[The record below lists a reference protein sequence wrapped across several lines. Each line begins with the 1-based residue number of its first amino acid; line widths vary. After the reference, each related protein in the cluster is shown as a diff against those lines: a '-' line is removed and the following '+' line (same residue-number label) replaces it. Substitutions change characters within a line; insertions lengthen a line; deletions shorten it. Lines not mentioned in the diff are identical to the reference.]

1 MGMRKFIMAC
11 FAVLVANVSCEKIA
25 NKPTGKPFVPTPEIK
40 VTPASTAEL
49 DATGGTVTLTLIAN
63 KDWLVQG
70 VPDWMTV
77 SPEAGKASYSSQ
89 SVVVTVSQNP
99 GGVREAILT
108 FAIDGASCD
117 VQIRQKHGFDSDA
130 PDGVIFYEKFDK
142 SMGDFTVNDVKL
154 PEQIP
159 VIWEFSSKY
168 VCMKATAF
176 ANPNNYAS
184 ESWLISPEI
193 QLPSGKSYLT
203 FEHAGGFFGTASNE
217 ATVWISKNGGDWVQ
231 LVIDPKNYPS
241 TWNFIFAGSWDLTK
255 YAGST
260 VKIAFKYSSTQAKA
274 GTWEVRE
281 VLIATGDYNE
291 TAAPNIDP
299 KKVDWMELPAMD
311 NTAYGYYSHSFA
323 MSSKAYRNYTFAW
336 SQKDHASAW
345 VAYPLS
351 KTYTNKAVQRTDAW
365 AYDPL
370 LGSELSAAPFSGYAG
385 NYARGHQLPSA
396 DRLCCREANEQTFY
410 GTNIVPQ
417 LNEHNEGIWAGLED
431 HVRWVA
437 NDSDTTYVVTGCILN
452 GATEFS
458 TDSDGKK
465 VTIPTAFFK
474 ALLRYEANSSG
485 NVWTGAAFYT
495 DHKQYS
501 NHDFKAISMS
511 IDELEQKTG
520 YDFFVNLVDKIGAD
534 AAAAVEAQ
542 DPTKYS
548 VWGL

>member
-1 MGMRKFIMAC
+1 MAFI
-11 FAVLVANVSCEKIA
+11 AVLVTMVSCD
-25 NKPTGKPFVPTPEIK
+25 KPTKNPSTVQPSAIK
-40 VTPASTAEL
+40 VTPAEPAMVSEQ
-49 DATGGTVTLTLIAN
+49 GGSLTLNLASREDWEAQDVPSWISVSPASGAGAYTPQVLTVTVAAN
-63 KDWLVQG
+63 TGEAREG
-70 VPDWMTV
+70 VLKFV
-77 SPEAGKASYSSQ
+77 NENSSAE
-89 SVVVTVSQNP
+89 VKIKQNS
-99 GGVREAILT
+99 GG
-108 FAIDGASCD
+108 S
-117 VQIRQKHGFDSDA
+117 S
-130 PDGVIFYEKFDK
+130 VIFYEKFDQ
-142 SMGDFTVNDVKL
+142 SMGDFTVKDVTV
-154 PEQIP
+154 PQEIP

-184 ESWLISPEI
+184 ESWLISPDI
-193 QLPSGKSYLT
+193 KLPSGKSHLT

-217 ATVWISKNGGDWVQ
+217 ATVWISKDNGTKWDQ
-231 LVIDPKNYPS
+231 LVIDSKNYPS
-241 TWNFIFAGSWDLTK
+241 TWSFIFAGSWDLSK
-255 YAGST
+255 YAGNT
-260 VKIAFKYSSTQAKA
+260 VKIAFKYSSTATKA
-274 GTWEVRE
+274 GTWEIRE
-281 VLIATGDYNE
+281 VKVATGEYNAA
-291 TAAPNIDP
+291 TAPIVDP
-299 KKVDWMELPAMD
+299 KKVGWMELPAMD

-385 NYARGHQLPSA
+385 DYARGHQLPSA

>member
-1 MGMRKFIMAC
+1 MKIKSFVMAFI
-11 FAVLVANVSCEKIA
+11 AVLVTMVSCD
-25 NKPTGKPFVPTPEIK
+25 KPTKNPSTVQPSAIK
-40 VTPASTAEL
+40 VTPAEPAMVPEQ
-49 DATGGTVTLTLIAN
+49 GGSLILNLASREDWEAQDVPSWISVSPASGAGAYTPQVLTVTVAAN
-63 KDWLVQG
+63 TGEAREG
-70 VPDWMTV
+70 VLKFV
-77 SPEAGKASYSSQ
+77 NENSSAE
-89 SVVVTVSQNP
+89 VKIKQNN
-99 GGVREAILT
+99 GG
-108 FAIDGASCD
+108 S
-117 VQIRQKHGFDSDA
+117 S
-130 PDGVIFYEKFDK
+130 VIFYEKFDQ
-142 SMGDFTVNDVKL
+142 SMGDFTVKDVTV
-154 PEQIP
+154 PQEIP

-184 ESWLISPEI
+184 ESWLISPDI
-193 QLPSGKSYLT
+193 KLPSGKSHLT

-217 ATVWISKNGGDWVQ
+217 ATVWISKDNGTKWDQ
-231 LVIDPKNYPS
+231 LVIDSKNYPS
-241 TWNFIFAGSWDLTK
+241 TWSFIFAGSWDLSK
-255 YAGST
+255 YAGNT
-260 VKIAFKYSSTQAKA
+260 VKIAFKYSSTATKA
-274 GTWEVRE
+274 GTWEIRE
-281 VLIATGDYNE
+281 VKVATGEYNAA
-291 TAAPNIDP
+291 TAPTVDP
-299 KKVDWMELPAMD
+299 KKVGWMELPAMD
-311 NTAYGYYSHSFA
+311 NTAYGYYSHSFT

-336 SQKDHASAW
+336 SQKDHAATW
-345 VAYPLS
+345 VAYPLC

-385 NYARGHQLPSA
+385 DYARGHQLPSA

-474 ALLRYEANSSG
+474 ALLRYEANASG

-520 YDFFVNLVDKIGAD
+520 FDFFVNLTNKIGAD

>member
-1 MGMRKFIMAC
+1 MKIKSFVMAFI
-11 FAVLVANVSCEKIA
+11 AVLVTMVSCD
-25 NKPTGKPFVPTPEIK
+25 KPTKNPSTVQPSAIK
-40 VTPASTAEL
+40 VTPAEPAMVSEQ
-49 DATGGTVTLTLIAN
+49 GGSLTLNLASREDWEAQDVPSWISVSPASGAGAYTPQVLTVTVAAN
-63 KDWLVQG
+63 TGEAREG
-70 VPDWMTV
+70 VLKFV
-77 SPEAGKASYSSQ
+77 NENSSAE
-89 SVVVTVSQNP
+89 VKIKQNS
-99 GGVREAILT
+99 GG
-108 FAIDGASCD
+108 S
-117 VQIRQKHGFDSDA
+117 S
-130 PDGVIFYEKFDK
+130 VIFYEKFDQ
-142 SMGDFTVNDVKL
+142 SMGDFTVKDVTV
-154 PEQIP
+154 PQEIP

-184 ESWLISPEI
+184 ESWLISPDI
-193 QLPSGKSYLT
+193 KLPSGKSHLT

-217 ATVWISKNGGDWVQ
+217 ATVWISKDNGTKWDQ
-231 LVIDPKNYPS
+231 LVIDSKNYPS
-241 TWNFIFAGSWDLTK
+241 TWSFIFAGSWDLSK
-255 YAGST
+255 YAGNT
-260 VKIAFKYSSTQAKA
+260 VKIAFKYSSTATKA
-274 GTWEVRE
+274 GTWEIRE
-281 VLIATGDYNE
+281 VKVATGEYNAA
-291 TAAPNIDP
+291 TAPTVDP
-299 KKVDWMELPAMD
+299 KKVGWMELPAMD
-311 NTAYGYYSHSFA
+311 NTAYGYYSHSFT

-336 SQKDHASAW
+336 SQKDHAAAW
-345 VAYPLS
+345 VAYPLC

-385 NYARGHQLPSA
+385 DYARGHQLPSA

>member
-1 MGMRKFIMAC
+1 MKIKSFVMAFI
-11 FAVLVANVSCEKIA
+11 AVLVTMVSCD
-25 NKPTGKPFVPTPEIK
+25 KPTKNPSTVQPSAIK
-40 VTPASTAEL
+40 VTPAEPAMVPEQ
-49 DATGGTVTLTLIAN
+49 GGSLTLNLASREDWEAQDVPSWISVSPASGAGAYTPQVLTVTVAAN
-63 KDWLVQG
+63 TGEAREG
-70 VPDWMTV
+70 VLKFV
-77 SPEAGKASYSSQ
+77 NENSSAE
-89 SVVVTVSQNP
+89 VKIKQNN
-99 GGVREAILT
+99 GG
-108 FAIDGASCD
+108 S
-117 VQIRQKHGFDSDA
+117 S
-130 PDGVIFYEKFDK
+130 VIFYEKFDQ
-142 SMGDFTVNDVKL
+142 SMGDFTVKDVTV
-154 PEQIP
+154 PQEIP
-159 VIWEFSSKY
+159 VIWEFSSQY

-184 ESWLISPEI
+184 ESWLISPDI
-193 QLPSGKSYLT
+193 QLPAGKSYLT

-217 ATVWISKNGGDWVQ
+217 ATVWISKDNGTKWDQ
-231 LVIDPKNYPS
+231 LVIDSKNYPS
-241 TWNFIFAGSWDLTK
+241 TWSFIFAGSWDLSK
-255 YAGST
+255 YAGNT
-260 VKIAFKYSSTQAKA
+260 VKIAFKYSSTATKA
-274 GTWEVRE
+274 GTWEIRE
-281 VLIATGDYNE
+281 VKVATGEYNAA
-291 TAAPNIDP
+291 TAPTVDP
-299 KKVDWMELPAMD
+299 KKVGWMELPAMD
-311 NTAYGYYSHSFA
+311 NTAYGYYSHSFT

-336 SQKDHASAW
+336 SQKDHAATW
-345 VAYPLS
+345 VAYPLC

-385 NYARGHQLPSA
+385 DYARGHQLPSA

-474 ALLRYEANSSG
+474 ALLRYEANASG

-520 YDFFVNLVDKIGAD
+520 FDFFVNLTNKIGAD

>member
-1 MGMRKFIMAC
+1 MKIKSFVMAFI
-11 FAVLVANVSCEKIA
+11 AVLVTMVSCD
-25 NKPTGKPFVPTPEIK
+25 KPTKNPSTVQPSAIK
-40 VTPASTAEL
+40 VTPAEPAMVSEQ
-49 DATGGTVTLTLIAN
+49 GGSLTLNLASREDWEAQDVPSWISVSPASGAGAYTPQVLTVTVAAN
-63 KDWLVQG
+63 TGEAREG
-70 VPDWMTV
+70 VLKFV
-77 SPEAGKASYSSQ
+77 NENSSAE
-89 SVVVTVSQNP
+89 VKIKQNS
-99 GGVREAILT
+99 GG
-108 FAIDGASCD
+108 S
-117 VQIRQKHGFDSDA
+117 S
-130 PDGVIFYEKFDK
+130 VIFYEKFDQ
-142 SMGDFTVNDVKL
+142 SMGDFTVKDVTV
-154 PEQIP
+154 PQEIP

-184 ESWLISPEI
+184 ESWLISPDI
-193 QLPSGKSYLT
+193 KLPSGKSHLT

-217 ATVWISKNGGDWVQ
+217 ATVWISKDNGTKWDQ
-231 LVIDPKNYPS
+231 LVIDSKNYPS
-241 TWNFIFAGSWDLTK
+241 TWSFIFAGSWDLSK
-255 YAGST
+255 YAGNT
-260 VKIAFKYSSTQAKA
+260 VKIAFKYSSTATKA
-274 GTWEVRE
+274 GTWEIRE
-281 VLIATGDYNE
+281 VKVATGEYNAA
-291 TAAPNIDP
+291 TAPTVDP
-299 KKVDWMELPAMD
+299 KKVGWMELPAMD
-311 NTAYGYYSHSFA
+311 NTAYGYYSHSFT

-336 SQKDHASAW
+336 SQKDHAAAW
-345 VAYPLS
+345 VAYPLC

-385 NYARGHQLPSA
+385 DYARGHQLPSA

-474 ALLRYEANSSG
+474 ALLRYEANASG

>member
-1 MGMRKFIMAC
+1 MKIKSFVMAFI
-11 FAVLVANVSCEKIA
+11 AVLVTMVSCD
-25 NKPTGKPFVPTPEIK
+25 KPTKNPSTVQPSAIK
-40 VTPASTAEL
+40 VTPAEPAMVSEQ
-49 DATGGTVTLTLIAN
+49 GGSLTLNLASREDWEAQDVPSWISVSPASGAGAYTPQALTVTVAAN
-63 KDWLVQG
+63 TGEAREG
-70 VPDWMTV
+70 VLKFV
-77 SPEAGKASYSSQ
+77 NENSSAE
-89 SVVVTVSQNP
+89 VKIKQNS
-99 GGVREAILT
+99 GG
-108 FAIDGASCD
+108 S
-117 VQIRQKHGFDSDA
+117 S
-130 PDGVIFYEKFDK
+130 VIFYEKFDQ
-142 SMGDFTVNDVKL
+142 SMGDFTVKDVTV
-154 PEQIP
+154 PQEIP

-184 ESWLISPEI
+184 ESWLISPDI
-193 QLPSGKSYLT
+193 KLPSGKSHLT

-217 ATVWISKNGGDWVQ
+217 ATVWISKDNGTKWDQ
-231 LVIDPKNYPS
+231 LVIDSKNYPS
-241 TWNFIFAGSWDLTK
+241 TWSFIFAGSWDLSK
-255 YAGST
+255 YAGNT
-260 VKIAFKYSSTQAKA
+260 VKIAFKYSSTATKA
-274 GTWEVRE
+274 GTWEIRE
-281 VLIATGDYNE
+281 VKVATGEYNAA
-291 TAAPNIDP
+291 TAPTVDP
-299 KKVDWMELPAMD
+299 KKVGWMELPAMD
-311 NTAYGYYSHSFA
+311 NTAYGYYSHSFT

-336 SQKDHASAW
+336 SQKDHAAAW
-345 VAYPLS
+345 VAYPLC

-385 NYARGHQLPSA
+385 DYARGHQLPSA

-437 NDSDTTYVVTGCILN
+437 NDSDTTYVVTGCILK

-474 ALLRYEANSSG
+474 ALLRYEANASG

-520 YDFFVNLVDKIGAD
+520 FDFFVNLTNKIGAD

>member
-1 MGMRKFIMAC
+1 MAFI
-11 FAVLVANVSCEKIA
+11 AVLVTMVSCD
-25 NKPTGKPFVPTPEIK
+25 KPTKNPSTVQPSAIK
-40 VTPASTAEL
+40 VTPAEPAMVPEQ
-49 DATGGTVTLTLIAN
+49 GGSLTLNLASREDWEAQDVPSWISVSPASGAGAYTPQVLTVTVAAN
-63 KDWLVQG
+63 TGEAREG
-70 VPDWMTV
+70 VLKFV
-77 SPEAGKASYSSQ
+77 NENSSAE
-89 SVVVTVSQNP
+89 VKIKQNN
-99 GGVREAILT
+99 GG
-108 FAIDGASCD
+108 S
-117 VQIRQKHGFDSDA
+117 S
-130 PDGVIFYEKFDK
+130 VIFYEKFDQ
-142 SMGDFTVNDVKL
+142 SMGDFTVKDVTV
-154 PEQIP
+154 PQEIP

-184 ESWLISPEI
+184 ESWLISPDI
-193 QLPSGKSYLT
+193 KLPSGKSHLT

-217 ATVWISKNGGDWVQ
+217 ATVWISKDNGTKWDQ
-231 LVIDPKNYPS
+231 LVIDSKNYPS
-241 TWNFIFAGSWDLTK
+241 TWSFIFAGSWDLSK
-255 YAGST
+255 YAGNT
-260 VKIAFKYSSTQAKA
+260 VKIAFKYSSTATKA
-274 GTWEVRE
+274 GTWEIRE
-281 VLIATGDYNE
+281 VKVATGEYNAA
-291 TAAPNIDP
+291 TAPTVDP
-299 KKVDWMELPAMD
+299 KKVGWMELPAMD
-311 NTAYGYYSHSFA
+311 NTAYGYYSHSFT

-336 SQKDHASAW
+336 SQKDHAAAW
-345 VAYPLS
+345 VAYPLC

-385 NYARGHQLPSA
+385 DYARGHQLPSA

-437 NDSDTTYVVTGCILN
+437 NDSDTTYVVTGCILK

-474 ALLRYEANSSG
+474 ALLRYEANASG

>member
-1 MGMRKFIMAC
+1 MAFI
-11 FAVLVANVSCEKIA
+11 AVLVTMVSCD
-25 NKPTGKPFVPTPEIK
+25 KPTKNPSTVQPSAIK
-40 VTPASTAEL
+40 VTPAEPAMVPEQ
-49 DATGGTVTLTLIAN
+49 GGSLTLNLASREDWEAQDVPSWISVSPASGAGAYTPQVLTVTVAAN
-63 KDWLVQG
+63 TGEAREG
-70 VPDWMTV
+70 VLKFV
-77 SPEAGKASYSSQ
+77 NENSSAE
-89 SVVVTVSQNP
+89 VKIKQNN
-99 GGVREAILT
+99 GG
-108 FAIDGASCD
+108 S
-117 VQIRQKHGFDSDA
+117 S
-130 PDGVIFYEKFDK
+130 VIFYEKFDQ
-142 SMGDFTVNDVKL
+142 SMGDFTVKDVTV
-154 PEQIP
+154 PQEHP

-184 ESWLISPEI
+184 ESWLISPDI
-193 QLPSGKSYLT
+193 KLPSGKSYLT

-260 VKIAFKYSSTQAKA
+260 VKIAFKYSSTLAKA

-474 ALLRYEANSSG
+474 ALLRYDADSSG

>member
-1 MGMRKFIMAC
+1 MKIKSFVMAFI
-11 FAVLVANVSCEKIA
+11 AVLVTMVSCD
-25 NKPTGKPFVPTPEIK
+25 KPTKNPSTVQPSAIK
-40 VTPASTAEL
+40 VTPAEPAMVSEQ
-49 DATGGTVTLTLIAN
+49 GGSLTLNLASREDWEAQDVPSWISVSPASGAGAYTPQVLTVTVAAN
-63 KDWLVQG
+63 TGEAREG
-70 VPDWMTV
+70 VLKFV
-77 SPEAGKASYSSQ
+77 NENSSAE
-89 SVVVTVSQNP
+89 VKIKQNS
-99 GGVREAILT
+99 GG
-108 FAIDGASCD
+108 S
-117 VQIRQKHGFDSDA
+117 S
-130 PDGVIFYEKFDK
+130 VIFYEKFDQ
-142 SMGDFTVNDVKL
+142 SMGDFTVKDVTV
-154 PEQIP
+154 PQEIP

-184 ESWLISPEI
+184 ESWLISPDI
-193 QLPSGKSYLT
+193 KLPSGKSHLT

-217 ATVWISKNGGDWVQ
+217 ATVWISKDNGTKWDQ
-231 LVIDPKNYPS
+231 LVIDSKNYPS
-241 TWNFIFAGSWDLTK
+241 TWNFIFAGSWDLSK
-255 YAGST
+255 YAGNT
-260 VKIAFKYSSTQAKA
+260 VKIAFKYSSTATKA
-274 GTWEVRE
+274 GTWEIRE
-281 VLIATGDYNE
+281 VKVATGEYNAA
-291 TAAPNIDP
+291 TAPTVDP
-299 KKVDWMELPAMD
+299 KKVGWMELPAMD
-311 NTAYGYYSHSFA
+311 NTAYGYYSHSFT

-336 SQKDHASAW
+336 SQKDHAAAW
-345 VAYPLS
+345 VAYPLC

-385 NYARGHQLPSA
+385 DYARGHQLPSA

-437 NDSDTTYVVTGCILN
+437 NDSDTTYVVTGCILK

-474 ALLRYEANSSG
+474 ALLRYEANASG

>member
-1 MGMRKFIMAC
+1 MKIKSFVMAFI
-11 FAVLVANVSCEKIA
+11 AVLVTMVSCEK
-25 NKPTGKPFVPTPEIK
+25 PTKNPSTVQPSAIK
-40 VTPASTAEL
+40 VTPAEPAMVSEQ
-49 DATGGTVTLTLIAN
+49 GGSLTLNLASREDWEAQDVPSWISVSPASGAGAYTPQVLTVTVAAN
-63 KDWLVQG
+63 TGEAREG
-70 VPDWMTV
+70 VLKFV
-77 SPEAGKASYSSQ
+77 NENSSAE
-89 SVVVTVSQNP
+89 VKIKQNS
-99 GGVREAILT
+99 GG
-108 FAIDGASCD
+108 S
-117 VQIRQKHGFDSDA
+117 S
-130 PDGVIFYEKFDK
+130 VIFYEKFDQ
-142 SMGDFTVNDVKL
+142 SMGDFTVKDVTV
-154 PEQIP
+154 PQEIP

-184 ESWLISPEI
+184 ESWLISPDI
-193 QLPSGKSYLT
+193 KLPSGKSHLT

-217 ATVWISKNGGDWVQ
+217 ATVWISKDNGTKWDQ
-231 LVIDPKNYPS
+231 LVIDSKNYPS
-241 TWNFIFAGSWDLTK
+241 TWNFIFAGSWDLSK
-255 YAGST
+255 YAGNT
-260 VKIAFKYSSTQAKA
+260 VKIAFKYSSTATKA
-274 GTWEVRE
+274 GTWEIRE
-281 VLIATGDYNE
+281 VKVATGEYNAA
-291 TAAPNIDP
+291 TAPTVDP
-299 KKVDWMELPAMD
+299 KKVGWMELPAMD
-311 NTAYGYYSHSFA
+311 NTAYGYYSHSFT

-336 SQKDHASAW
+336 SQKDHAAAW
-345 VAYPLS
+345 VAYPLC

-385 NYARGHQLPSA
+385 DYARGHQLPSA

-474 ALLRYEANSSG
+474 ALLRYEANASG

>member
-1 MGMRKFIMAC
+1 MKIKSFVMAFI
-11 FAVLVANVSCEKIA
+11 AVLVTMVSCD
-25 NKPTGKPFVPTPEIK
+25 KPTKNPSTVQPSAIK
-40 VTPASTAEL
+40 VTPAEPAMVSEQ
-49 DATGGTVTLTLIAN
+49 GGSLTLNLASREDWEAQDVPSWISVSPASGAGAYTPQVLTVTVAAN
-63 KDWLVQG
+63 TGEAREG
-70 VPDWMTV
+70 VLKFV
-77 SPEAGKASYSSQ
+77 NENSSAE
-89 SVVVTVSQNP
+89 VKIKQNS
-99 GGVREAILT
+99 GG
-108 FAIDGASCD
+108 S
-117 VQIRQKHGFDSDA
+117 S
-130 PDGVIFYEKFDK
+130 VIFYEKFDQ
-142 SMGDFTVNDVKL
+142 SMGDFTVKDVTV
-154 PEQIP
+154 PQEIP

-184 ESWLISPEI
+184 ESWLISPDI
-193 QLPSGKSYLT
+193 KLPSGKSHLT

-217 ATVWISKNGGDWVQ
+217 ATVWISKDNGTKWDQ
-231 LVIDPKNYPS
+231 LVIDSKNYPS
-241 TWNFIFAGSWDLTK
+241 TWSFIFAGSWDLSK
-255 YAGST
+255 YAGNT
-260 VKIAFKYSSTQAKA
+260 VKIAFKYSSTATKA
-274 GTWEVRE
+274 GTWEIRE
-281 VLIATGDYNE
+281 VKVATGEYNAA
-291 TAAPNIDP
+291 TAPTVDP
-299 KKVDWMELPAMD
+299 KKVGWMELPAMD
-311 NTAYGYYSHSFA
+311 NTAYGYYSHSFT

-336 SQKDHASAW
+336 SQKDHAAAW
-345 VAYPLS
+345 VAYPLC

-385 NYARGHQLPSA
+385 DYARGHQLPSA

-437 NDSDTTYVVTGCILN
+437 NDSDTTYVVTGCILK

-474 ALLRYEANSSG
+474 ALLRYEANASG

-511 IDELEQKTG
+511 IDELEKKTG

>member
-1 MGMRKFIMAC
+1 MKIKSFVMAFI
-11 FAVLVANVSCEKIA
+11 AVLVTMVSCD
-25 NKPTGKPFVPTPEIK
+25 KPTKNPSTVQPSAIK
-40 VTPASTAEL
+40 VTPAEPAMVSEQ
-49 DATGGTVTLTLIAN
+49 GGSLTLNLASREDWEAQDVPSWISVSPASGAGAYTPQVLTVTVAAN
-63 KDWLVQG
+63 TGEAREG
-70 VPDWMTV
+70 VLKFV
-77 SPEAGKASYSSQ
+77 NENSSAE
-89 SVVVTVSQNP
+89 VKIKQNS
-99 GGVREAILT
+99 GG
-108 FAIDGASCD
+108 S
-117 VQIRQKHGFDSDA
+117 S
-130 PDGVIFYEKFDK
+130 VIFYEKFDQ
-142 SMGDFTVNDVKL
+142 SMGDFTVKDVTV
-154 PEQIP
+154 PQEIP

-184 ESWLISPEI
+184 ESWLISPDI
-193 QLPSGKSYLT
+193 KLPSGKSHLT

-217 ATVWISKNGGDWVQ
+217 ATVWISKDNGTKWDQ
-231 LVIDPKNYPS
+231 LVIDSKNYPS
-241 TWNFIFAGSWDLTK
+241 TWSFIFAGSWDLSK
-255 YAGST
+255 YAGNT
-260 VKIAFKYSSTQAKA
+260 VKIAFKYSSTATKA
-274 GTWEVRE
+274 GTWEIRE
-281 VLIATGDYNE
+281 VKVATGEYNAA
-291 TAAPNIDP
+291 TAPTVDP
-299 KKVDWMELPAMD
+299 KKVGWMELPAMD
-311 NTAYGYYSHSFA
+311 NTAYGYYSHSFT

-336 SQKDHASAW
+336 SQKDHAAAW
-345 VAYPLS
+345 VAYPLC

-385 NYARGHQLPSA
+385 DYARGHQLPSA

-437 NDSDTTYVVTGCILN
+437 NDSDTTYVVTGCILK

-474 ALLRYEANSSG
+474 ALLRYEANASG